1 MRYENT
7 EVCEKLPFELY

>member
-1 MRYENT
+1 MRNENT